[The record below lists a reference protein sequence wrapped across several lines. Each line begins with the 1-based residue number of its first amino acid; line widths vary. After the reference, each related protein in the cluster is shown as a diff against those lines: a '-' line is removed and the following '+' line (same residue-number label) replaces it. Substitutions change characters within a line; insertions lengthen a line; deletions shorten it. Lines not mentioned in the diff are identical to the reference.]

1 MMKNEYIQSEAAKSS
16 AAEILKG
23 GHVSVAEAVQI
34 ILQYISD
41 NRDRANFAVGVSY
54 MEEVLE
60 LVCQACEP
68 EQVVL

>member
-1 MMKNEYIQSEAAKSS
+1 MMKNESNLTAAQFA

-41 NRDRANFAVGVSY
+41 NRGRENFAAGVSY
-54 MEEVLE
+54 MESVLE

-68 EQVVL
+68 EQVIL

>member
-1 MMKNEYIQSEAAKSS
+1 MIKNESNLTAAQSS

-41 NRDRANFAVGVSY
+41 NRGRTNFAAGVSY

-60 LVCQACEP
+60 LVCQECEP
-68 EQVVL
+68 DQVVL